1 MARGPV
7 GNATLGRRLELW
19 TSAMPEA
26 ATAPMVPAGQRPARG
41 FLFTAAV
48 LPQTHFNPGTAE
60 IVYLRGQA
68 VNSVGIYAALLIA
81 HQRFPA
87 QLEEDSLVFW
97 LAHCDCTLR
106 CRVDAMNED
115 STAPRSYVF

>member
-1 MARGPV
+1 MFQGILHCQRIDYSGQHSHVVSSHPV
-7 GNATLGRRLELW
+7 QPLGSFFRPTYDVTATNH
-19 TSAMPEA
+19 
-26 ATAPMVPAGQRPARG
+26 
-41 FLFTAAV
+41 
-48 LPQTHFNPGTAE
+48 QTHFNPGTAE
-60 IVYLRGQA
+60 IVYLRGKA
-68 VNSVGIYAALLIA
+68 VNSFGIYAALLIA